1 MRPVARDSKTS
12 ERLARQ
18 RQLSTQA
25 ERWVGWKLREFGVRY
40 RKNVKTLPGSP
51 DFANASKRWAV
62 FVNGCFWHHHTNC
75 KRATIPR
82 NNEGFWRSKFAANRS
97 RDARAV
103 LDLRRRGF
111 KVLILWECGLAAS
124 ETRLRN
130 MLEIPPHDS
139 LTKITNFK
147 GA

>member
-18 RQLSTQA
+18 TQSSTQA
-25 ERWVGWKLREFGVRY
+25 ELCVGRKLRAFGVRY

-51 DFANASKRWAV
+51 DFANVTKRWAV

-75 KRATIPR
+75 KRATVPR
-82 NNEGFWRSKFAANRS
+82 NNEEFWRSKFSANRS
-97 RDARAV
+97 RDARAI

-111 KVLILWECGLAAS
+111 KVMIFWECGLAES
-124 ETRLRN
+124 ETRLQRC
-130 MLEIPPHDS
+130 L
-139 LTKITNFK
+139 KRV
-147 GA
+147 A